1 MFLILYCSDPRQL
14 PPDISELDKTISEL
28 EAQLS
33 DLRLQRE
40 RLLDR
45 RALIHRL
52 PPELLCRI
60 FELSEESVELLPSLN
75 LVCRQWRGVCLAC
88 PVLWSYVVLDSNWGW
103 RIPAFLRKMRAHLQR
118 SQATKLL
125 VDIDFRYVDSF
136 ADCQTIMT
144 ELKPALSRCYSC
156 TLSVQDWPRMRV
168 VQQNATELG
177 PALEDFYLRLDSV
190 DPDTDDPCNVLAQPC
205 PRLAY
210 VVLEHIPLEC
220 VNAPMPAL
228 RELSLILERSGYSS
242 TRMEY
247 PFKRFMSMIVASPI
261 RWLNMRMAA
270 FSLDS
275 TDDLF
280 QADPVLIELPE
291 LRGLEFDLV
300 EATSII
306 LFLQSTSLPSLS
318 YISANSAEDMQ
329 WLSHIALSP
338 ERFPSLR
345 LLDVRN
351 FNFNGVGLAPFVR
364 ALHHLPRLTGLG
376 FASPASGIVGSRL
389 FEVLSAGPAT
399 MGGWLLPRLEALCF
413 QSCADISGHEILRV
427 VDARRGAAAADVSK
441 ISYLR
446 LTHCYSVDPEAL
458 ERLKALVDVVRSV

>member
-1 MFLILYCSDPRQL
+1 MASSPSYEDLASWDDLTLPFDPEVDDPDDLRRVDPRQL

-75 LVCRQWRGVCLAC
+75 L
-88 PVLWSYVVLDSNWGW
+88 
-103 RIPAFLRKMRAHLQR
+103 R

-136 ADCQTIMT
+136 ADCQTIMA
-144 ELKPALSRCYSC
+144 EIKPALSRCYSC

-205 PRLAY
+205 SRLAY

-291 LRGLEFDLV
+291 LRGIEFDLV

-389 FEVLSAGPAT
+389 FEVLSAGPDM

-413 QSCADISGHEILRV
+413 QSCADISGHEILRAV
-427 VDARRGAAAADVSK
+427 NARRGAAAADVSK

-458 ERLKALVDVVRSV
+458 ERLKALVDVVLSV